1 MKLADLKARHAQEI
15 AKLETE
21 EAVAKLFP
29 EATTVCVHSDF
40 VSVQI
45 GDNYK
50 PTRTKEEALEI
61 ARTFFP
67 EVVTSEAWKGSCVS
81 VRPLEVNSTAKDE
94 RSTLQFSAFASVELK
109 GGIGFGPDAELTLW
123 IRRDGFLVEVSI
135 PFNCPELNPRVYNK
149 VFEEGKCVSSC
160 TQWNANH
167 NAADNLIKYWSTP
180 GGYHGICYCADAA
193 NFEAWLLSV
202 R

>member
-1 MKLADLKARHAQEI
+1 MNLAELKAQHAIEI
-15 AKLETE
+15 ANLETE
-21 EAVAKLFP
+21 QKIAELFP
-29 EATTVCVHSDF
+29 QATLVCVHSAF
-40 VSVQI
+40 ISVQI

-67 EVVTSEAWKGSCVS
+67 EVVTSEVWKGSCTS

-94 RSTLQFSAFASVELK
+94 RSTLQFSAFASIELT

-123 IRRDGFLVEVSI
+123 VRRGGFLVKVSI
-135 PFNCPELNPRVYNK
+135 PFHCPELNPRVYNK
-149 VFEEGKCVSSC
+149 VFEEGQCVSASV
-160 TQWNANH
+160 QWNANH
-167 NAADNLIKYWSTP
+167 SAADNLIKYWSTP
-180 GGYHGICYCADAA
+180 RSYHGICYCADSA

-202 R
+202 C